1 MKSNQSFQERQTKF
15 AKVCGPSDTYREGE
29 RKRDGEREG
38 KVKVVKEKWKD
49 EREGKK
55 DIYIYTYREREREL
69 ELLSRSYRRNPSL
82 AIMRDIPHLRLQ
94 LIRFSRVGACERSNE
109 LAC

>member
-15 AKVCGPSDTYREGE
+15 AKVCGPSDTYRGGE

-55 DIYIYTYREREREL
+55 DIYIYTYREREKTFWNCFPDPIEGIL
-69 ELLSRSYRRNPSL
+69 
-82 AIMRDIPHLRLQ
+82 
-94 LIRFSRVGACERSNE
+94 V
-109 LAC
+109 